1 MVKFYKKENGIK
13 AARIG
18 IIVMAHVVA
27 LVVIYF
33 MSGFGDSGSEGR
45 GLATAGANG
54 IVNWSSD
61 SPNAQA
67 PTVATASIDS
77 RAADLSGYNAEE
89 GGGSVRAVV
98 PEISSRE
105 RFAPRRPN
113 EAPAQT
119 SGGRSAPRRGASP
132 QSIGADD
139 TVLTPLGGP
148 GAGNRQPSSI
158 IAPNQASEIIRY
170 TIRSGD
176 SLWAIS
182 KRFGVTRDELQ
193 SVNPGLTVNIQ
204 AGQIINVPRKGSA
217 TGGATVSGSFQASTP
232 TPVVPQGNVY
242 TVKSGDVLSRIAAN
256 QGVTL
261 SELRAANQ
269 LSGDLIRVGQKLV
282 IPQTGSSRNA
292 SALQNRGQGLQVVV
306 APGDSIFS
314 IAERYNV
321 SARDIVLRNNIQDP
335 ALINPGQTLF
345 IPSSN
350 ALSGRQPETTASPTS
365 PTPRATPAAPT
376 PPAETIPED
385 QPLRL
390 LDEEDFLEDE
400 ELIEQPVIPIEN

>member
-1 MVKFYKKENGIK
+1 MVDFYKKESGIK

-18 IIVMAHVVA
+18 IIVAAHIVA
-27 LVVIYF
+27 IAVIYVV
-33 MSGFGDSGSEGR
+33 SGFGDKGSDR
-45 GLATAGANG
+45 AGLATAGANG

-67 PTVATASIDS
+67 PTVTTASIDS

-113 EAPAQT
+113 GGQTQT
-119 SGGRSAPRRGASP
+119 SSARSAPTRGTPAPSVN
-132 QSIGADD
+132 SDN

-148 GAGNRQPSSI
+148 NVLRNEPSSI
-158 IAPNQASEIIRY
+158 IARNQASDIIRY

-182 KRFGVTRDELQ
+182 NKFGITRDELH

-204 AGQIINVPRKGSA
+204 AGQVINVPRSA
-217 TGGATVSGSFQASTP
+217 SSAPTASPSGSYQAPAP
-232 TPVVPQGNVY
+232 TVPQGNIY

-282 IPQTGSSRNA
+282 IPRSGSVGGS
-292 SALQNRGQGLQVVV
+292 SALQSRGQGLQVVV

-345 IPSSN
+345 IPSQSSQTN
-350 ALSGRQPETTASPTS
+350 RQPNASATPAP
-365 PTPRATPAAPT
+365 PTPRTAPATT
-376 PPAETIPED
+376 SPPPETIPED
-385 QPLRL
+385 PPLRL

-400 ELIEQPVIPIEN
+400 DLIEQPVIPIEN

>member
-1 MVKFYKKENGIK
+1 MVKFQNKETGIK

-18 IIVMAHVVA
+18 IIVAAHVVA
-27 LVVIYF
+27 LLVIYF
-33 MSGFGDSGSEGR
+33 MSGFGNSASER
-45 GLATAGANG
+45 QGLATAGANG

-61 SPNAQA
+61 SANAQA
-67 PTVATASIDS
+67 PTVTTASIDS

-89 GGGSVRAVV
+89 GGASVRSVV
-98 PEISSRE
+98 PEISSRK

-113 EAPAQT
+113 EGSAPT
-119 SGGRSAPRRGASP
+119 SSARSAPRRGGPAP
-132 QSIGADD
+132 TFNADEG
-139 TVLTPLGGP
+139 VLTPLSGP
-148 GAGNRQPSSI
+148 GVGNGRPSSI
-158 IAPNQASEIIRY
+158 IASAPASEIIRY

-182 KRFGVTRDELQ
+182 NRFGVTLDELH

-204 AGQIINVPRKGSA
+204 AGQVINVPRRDSA
-217 TGGATVSGSFQASTP
+217 TAGASSTESYQSP
-232 TPVVPQGNVY
+232 APAPVVPQGNVY

-282 IPQTGSSRNA
+282 IPQSGSSRNT

-350 ALSGRQPETTASPTS
+350 AASGRQPEATAP
-365 PTPRATPAAPT
+365 PPPPPPRATPVAPS
-376 PPAETIPED
+376 PPTETIPED
-385 QPLRL
+385 PPLRL